1 MLQIK
6 LPDGSIKEFPE
17 GVRPREIA
25 AGIGKRLA
33 DAAVAAVA
41 NGTVVDLD
49 RPSRPRTER
58 PARSS
63 CGS

>member
-6 LPDGSIKEFPE
+6 LTDGSIKEYPE
-17 GVRPREIA
+17 GTRPREVA

-33 DAAVAAVA
+33 EAAVAAVA
-41 NGTVVDLD
+41 GGTIVDLD
-49 RPSRPRTER
+49 RPLENGMPGRL
-58 PARSS
+58 S

>member
-6 LPDGSIKEFPE
+6 LPDGSIKEYPD
-17 GVRPREIA
+17 GARPREVA
-25 AGIGKRLA
+25 AEIGKRLA
-33 DAAVAAVA
+33 EAAVAAMA

-49 RPSRPRTER
+49 RPLENGDG
-58 PARSS
+58 ADRSS